1 VFGHRIELSNGIWF
15 KLTQRKVLAARQEAL
30 YISRCSHKET
40 IGGVLYVWEYEAC
53 IWTLQNGKLH
63 AECESSEREYV

>member
-1 VFGHRIELSNGIWF
+1 VFGHGIKLSNGIWF
-15 KLTQRKVLAARQEAL
+15 KLTQRKVLAARQEAPL
-30 YISRCSHKET
+30 IKKT

-53 IWTLQNGKLH
+53 IWTLQNGELH

>member
-1 VFGHRIELSNGIWF
+1 
-15 KLTQRKVLAARQEAL
+15 VLAARQKAL
-30 YISRCSHKET
+30 HLSRCSLIKKT

-53 IWTLQNGKLH
+53 IWTLQNGELH